1 MNLIIPYYKN
11 ADLKYEVYDIMEHSC
26 VPQMF
31 RRDKPFFNK
40 YQPVIEFYT
49 LTSFRKLLEV
59 FFKFPPANFHPWQ
72 MASLV
77 SQFQFPFNRDTSERT
92 NMSKNELWSN

>member
-1 MNLIIPYYKN
+1 MNLIILYYKN
-11 ADLKYEVYDIMEHSC
+11 ANLKYEVYDIMEHSC

-49 LTSFRKLLEV
+49 LTNFGKLLGSV
-59 FFKFPPANFHPWQ
+59 LQVPSGQFSPLTNCFFSATIPV
-72 MASLV
+72 SL
-77 SQFQFPFNRDTSERT
+77 
-92 NMSKNELWSN
+92 